1 MLAGD
6 RVDVMPGGGQDAGR
20 RDGQVLVQ
28 LELHRDCG
36 IGSSSS
42 RASAAPYAAAA
53 RTPAAVTV
61 GYSAVICSVVMPAA
75 MQSKITLTG
84 TRVPPITAWPCITA
98 ESAAQ
103 FAVPGPR

>member
-1 MLAGD
+1 
-6 RVDVMPGGGQDAGR
+6 MPGDSQDAGR

-53 RTPAAVTV
+53 RTATGGEQPHLVLLAPGHVLTQVQLAGLAGQAAVA
-61 GYSAVICSVVMPAA
+61 G
-75 MQSKITLTG
+75 Q
-84 TRVPPITAWPCITA
+84 
-98 ESAAQ
+98 E
-103 FAVPGPR
+103 PG